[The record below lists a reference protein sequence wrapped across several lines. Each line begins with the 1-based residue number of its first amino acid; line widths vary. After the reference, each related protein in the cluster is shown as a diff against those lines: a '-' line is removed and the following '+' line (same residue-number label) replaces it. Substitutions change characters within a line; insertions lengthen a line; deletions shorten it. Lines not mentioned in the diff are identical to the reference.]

1 MVHSCAF
8 YNFSSY
14 SLFLFMEKGIKTK
27 LKEAKRLYQQSDFVS
42 CRELLEELLNIDR
55 KNYNALV
62 LNGAC
67 CDHLGLEDIGVD
79 YFFDAVQLEPDNA
92 LAWQV
97 SGLHHRHLHSKD
109 IWLVVYSVLP
119 KRAIFFCINFAG
131 FVPTERKKY
140 RSLSR
145 IVGLCLYEV
154 TAILRQ
160 LSVLF
165 HSSSCRWSLFHAIL
179 SPEYAEKKTT
189 CGRILIEL
197 LVRYRL
203 ELPDG
208 LCNLEEL
215 CRFVLKSAPSNSFAL
230 ELSMRLKVEKFLFV
244 GLPHLISP
252 TLLGSPPKNHEFNDI
267 VDELLDPETSTQVD
281 ELMDSVKRLGEIGSK
296 TAAATA
302 RLGTMVVATGRLL
315 SESNKH
321 NRTGWQSLFEQID
334 MVEINGCRGLT
345 NWLQRGYMDLHV
357 TCLHAL
363 VAYRLHLFDHCEM
376 VLSKILAYCSE
387 KNPIAAEEARR
398 LSFFPTTPLSQL
410 DGFLTPRPMC
420 TPIQSVPSDFS
431 LNLSGTSHSMYDLV
445 EQWAINLR
453 LANAAASEQVSF
465 ASRLALEF
473 TPSCEK
479 THKSTFLWSNVMR
492 TLLVECCLTGRHLEH
507 AFRILCPAGWDDL
520 NLDTIRA
527 LVPSCSDQS
536 AVRLR
541 LCSLW
546 ATTEFILR
554 SSTACEQNQLVLA
567 EIAVV
572 AHTIADSL
580 QTVCS
585 ARDQFLLARLFSLL
599 DLAAGGCLQDVSK
612 VVQLEHYEAGVAADE
627 AYYANYLCL
636 GKLHRDAGN
645 VKFGQAS
652 RRLGDFELANKHF
665 TIGLNYA
672 RSQERAKSI
681 SHEVSLLALKELVE
695 INLLLSRTHLR
706 EGLSGRAV
714 EEFQLVMKYL
724 D

>member
-1 MVHSCAF
+1 MVYSCAF

-42 CRELLEELLNIDR
+42 CRELLEELLNVDR

-79 YFFDAVQLEPDNA
+79 YFYDAIHLEPNNV
-92 LAWQV
+92 LAWQ
-97 SGLHHRHLHSKD
+97 GL
-109 IWLVVYSVLP
+109 
-119 KRAIFFCINFAG
+119 F
-131 FVPTERKKY
+131 
-140 RSLSR
+140 
-145 IVGLCLYEV
+145 
-154 TAILRQ
+154 Q
-160 LSVLF
+160 LSTKNTDRY
-165 HSSSCRWSLFHAIL
+165 HASLVCVCMKLLQFYD

-230 ELSMRLKVEKFLFV
+230 ELSIRLKVEKFLFV

-252 TLLGSPPKNHEFNDI
+252 TLLDAPLKHHEFSDI
-267 VDELLDPETSTQVD
+267 VDQLLDPETSTQVD

-302 RLGTMVVATGRLL
+302 RLGTMVVATARLL
-315 SESNKH
+315 SEPNKH
-321 NRTGWQSLFEQID
+321 TRTGWQSLFEQIN

-357 TCLHAL
+357 ICLHAV

-376 VLSKILAYCSE
+376 VLGKILAYCSE
-387 KNPIAAEEARR
+387 KKPLAAEEARR

-431 LNLSGTSHSMYDLV
+431 LNLSGTFRSMYDLV

-473 TPSCEK
+473 TPSCDK

-492 TLLVECCLTGRHLEH
+492 TLLVECCLTGRHLER
-507 AFRILCPAGWDDL
+507 AFRTLCPAGWDDL

-527 LVPSCSDQS
+527 LVLSNSDQS

-554 SSTACEQNQLVLA
+554 SSTACEQTQLVLA
-567 EIAVV
+567 EIDVV
-572 AHTIADSL
+572 AHTVGESL

-612 VVQLEHYEAGVAADE
+612 MVQMEHYEAGVAADE

-645 VKFGQAS
+645 VK
-652 RRLGDFELANKHF
+652 
-665 TIGLNYA
+665 
-672 RSQERAKSI
+672 
-681 SHEVSLLALKELVE
+681 
-695 INLLLSRTHLR
+695 
-706 EGLSGRAV
+706 
-714 EEFQLVMKYL
+714 
-724 D
+724 